1 MLQLGFGR
9 IVPKD
14 SRLNIGTGEMST
26 LSPAVPPLNFP
37 CTQSLAND
45 LHFGRSFALHL
56 FTDISREEDFPV
68 YGHQQIGNTKR
79 GLAH

>member
-9 IVPKD
+9 TVPKD
-14 SRLNIGTGEMST
+14 PRLNIGTGEMST
-26 LSPAVPPLNFP
+26 LSPAV
-37 CTQSLAND
+37 
-45 LHFGRSFALHL
+45 
-56 FTDISREEDFPV
+56 